1 MKKITAIFILMA
13 LCLSLFACSGGSDK
27 PDTPN
32 KSTAGTGTEKDGS
45 GSSDGEISYVGT
57 YSRDLAGT
65 TINVFNC
72 GEYISDGSEDSLD
85 VNKEFEKL
93 TGIKVNY
100 NTYANNEAMYAK
112 LKSGAVAYDIIV
124 PSDYMI
130 ERLIS
135 ENMLEKLDFTKLTN
149 YKYID
154 SKYKGVYF
162 DPNEEYSVPYNV
174 GMVAMIYNK
183 TMVDEAPTSWSVMWD
198 EKYKDD
204 VLSFANPRDAFA
216 IAQFLLGIDLN
227 STDKADWDKAFQKLL
242 EQKEI
247 LQGRVDDEVF
257 NKMEQG
263 NAAIATYYAG
273 DCITMKDI
281 NDDLEIVY
289 PEEGVNIFID
299 GICVPKGGQNYDAA
313 MMYINFLMEPE
324 IALANAEY
332 ICYASPNTAV
342 IENENYSL
350 AGNEILYPP
359 EDKMPKCDYFHD
371 LPEDVRSYYEKL
383 WEQVFTAD

>member
-1 MKKITAIFILMA
+1 MKKITAIFVLLA
-13 LCLSLFACSGGSDK
+13 LCLSLAACSGDTLK
-27 PDTPN
+27 PT
-32 KSTAGTGTEKDGS
+32 SGTGDAGNS
-45 GSSDGEISYVGT
+45 GNSGNSDSELSFVGT
-57 YSRDLAGT
+57 YSKDLAGT
-65 TINVFNC
+65 TLNVFNW
-72 GEYISDGSEDSLD
+72 GEYISDGLEDSVD

-100 NTYANNEAMYAK
+100 ITYSNNEAMYAK
-112 LKSGAVAYDIIV
+112 LKSGAVAYDVII

-135 ENMLEKLDFTKLTN
+135 EDMLEKLDFTKLTN

-154 SKYKGVYF
+154 SQYKGVYF

-174 GMVAMIYNK
+174 GMVGLIYNT
-183 TMVDEAPTSWSVMWD
+183 TMVDETPTSWSIMWD
-198 EKYKDD
+198 EKYADD
-204 VLSFANPRDAFA
+204 ILSFANPRDSFA
-216 IAQFLLGIDLN
+216 IAQFLLGIDIN
-227 STDKADWDKAFQKLL
+227 STDKADWDKAAQKLI
-242 EQKEI
+242 EQKAV

-273 DCITMKDI
+273 DYLTMADI
-281 NDDLEIVY
+281 NEDLAFVY

-299 GICVPKGGQNYDAA
+299 SVCVPKGGQNYDAA

-342 IENENYSL
+342 VENENYSF
-350 AGNEILYPP
+350 AGNEILYPA
-359 EDKMPKCDYFHD
+359 EDKMPKCEYFHD
-371 LPEDVRSYYEKL
+371 LPEDVRSYYESL
-383 WEQVFTAD
+383 WEKVMTAD

>member
-1 MKKITAIFILMA
+1 MKKITAIFILLA
-13 LCLSLFACSGGSDK
+13 LCLSLFACSGGDNKPASGTGSSDK
-27 PDTPN
+27 
-32 KSTAGTGTEKDGS
+32 EGS
-45 GSSDGEISYVGT
+45 KGSDGEISYVGT

-65 TINVFNC
+65 TINVFNW
-72 GEYISDGSEDSLD
+72 GEYISDGAEDSVD

-100 NTYANNEAMYAK
+100 INYANNEIMYAK
-112 LKSGAVAYDIIV
+112 LKSGAVAYDVII

-135 ENMLEKLDFTKLTN
+135 EDMLEKLDFTRLTN

-154 SKYKGVYF
+154 SQYKGVYF

-174 GMVAMIYNK
+174 GMVGLIYNT

-204 VLSFANPRDAFA
+204 ILSFANPRDAFA

-227 STDKADWDKAFQKLL
+227 STDKADWDKAYEKLL
-242 EQKEI
+242 EQKAV

-273 DCITMKDI
+273 DYLTMADI
-281 NDDLEIVY
+281 NEDLAFVY

-299 GICVPKGGQNYDAA
+299 SVCVPKGGQNYDAA

-342 IENENYSL
+342 VENENYSL

-359 EDKMPKCDYFHD
+359 EDKKPKTEYFHD
-371 LPEDVRSYYEKL
+371 LPEDVRSYYESL
-383 WEQVFTAD
+383 WEKVFTED